1 MPAWLLQLITGILEP
16 IILSVIDKIGLS
28 VRISKLEDQ
37 SQGLRDSFTKIAEAK
52 SAKDYQDAAHDL
64 ASRWNSPK

>member
-1 MPAWLLQLITGILEP
+1 MPAWLIQLITGILEP

-37 SQGLRDSFTKIAEAK
+37 SQGLRDSFTKKAEAK